1 MGCNCKTNDN
11 STNIVSDE
19 ILNNKGTLLRNKVGT
34 IIFKVIVY
42 LFSIGIFFIII
53 PYIFWVLFKAIVL
66 SKDFNLANSLKK
78 IIPTKNFGKYNK
90 RSDDYDGDD
99 DDDEDDYYDDDDEE
113 ENEFGEH
120 YDDLGVE
127 VLETTKN

>member
-1 MGCNCKTNDN
+1 MGCGCKADN
-11 STNIVSDE
+11 GS
-19 ILNNKGTLLRNKVGT
+19 KGTINNENLENKSAKLNSKIGL
-34 IIFKVIVY
+34 IIFKVIIY
-42 LFSIGIFFIII
+42 LFSIAIFFIII

-78 IIPTKNFGKYNK
+78 IIPIKNFGKYNK

-113 ENEFGEH
+113 ENGFGEH

>member
-1 MGCNCKTNDN
+1 MGCGCKADN
-11 STNIVSDE
+11 GSKGTVNNE
-19 ILNNKGTLLRNKVGT
+19 ILENKSTKLTSKIGHIT
-34 IIFKVIVY
+34 FKVIVY
-42 LFSIGIFFIII
+42 LLSITIFFIII

-66 SKDFNLANSLKK
+66 SKDFNLVNSLKK

-99 DDDEDDYYDDDDEE
+99 DDDDDYYDEEE

>member
-1 MGCNCKTNDN
+1 L
-11 STNIVSDE
+11 V
-19 ILNNKGTLLRNKVGT
+19 
-34 IIFKVIVY
+34 
-42 LFSIGIFFIII
+42 
-53 PYIFWVLFKAIVL
+53 
-66 SKDFNLANSLKK
+66 NSLKK

-99 DDDEDDYYDDDDEE
+99 GDDDEDDDDYDDDE

-127 VLETTKN
+127 VFETTKN

>member
-1 MGCNCKTNDN
+1 MGCGCKVDN
-11 STNIVSDE
+11 GSKGTINNE
-19 ILNNKGTLLRNKVGT
+19 ILENKSTKLTSKIGDIT
-34 IIFKVIVY
+34 FKVIVY
-42 LFSIGIFFIII
+42 LLSIAIFFIII

-66 SKDFNLANSLKK
+66 SKDFNLVNSLKK

-99 DDDEDDYYDDDDEE
+99 DDDEDYYDEEE

-120 YDDLGVE
+120 YDDLGIE
-127 VLETTKN
+127 VLEKTKN

>member
-1 MGCNCKTNDN
+1 MGCGCKADN
-11 STNIVSDE
+11 GSKGTINNE
-19 ILNNKGTLLRNKVGT
+19 ILENKSTKLTSKIGHIT
-34 IIFKVIVY
+34 FKVIVY
-42 LFSIGIFFIII
+42 LLSIAIFFIII

-66 SKDFNLANSLKK
+66 SKDFNLVNSLKK

-99 DDDEDDYYDDDDEE
+99 DDDEDYYDEEE

-120 YDDLGVE
+120 YDDLGIE

>member
-1 MGCNCKTNDN
+1 MGCGCKADN
-11 STNIVSDE
+11 GSKGTVNNE
-19 ILNNKGTLLRNKVGT
+19 ILENKSTKLTSKIGHIT
-34 IIFKVIVY
+34 FKVIVY
-42 LFSIGIFFIII
+42 LLSITIFFIII

-66 SKDFNLANSLKK
+66 SKDFNLVNSLKK

-99 DDDEDDYYDDDDEE
+99 DDDEDDDYYDEE

>member
-1 MGCNCKTNDN
+1 MGCGCKVDN
-11 STNIVSDE
+11 GSKGTVNNE
-19 ILNNKGTLLRNKVGT
+19 ILENKSTKLTSKIGHIT
-34 IIFKVIVY
+34 FKVIVY
-42 LFSIGIFFIII
+42 LLSITIFFIII

-66 SKDFNLANSLKK
+66 SKDFNLVNSLKK

-99 DDDEDDYYDDDDEE
+99 DDDEDDDYYDEE

>member
-1 MGCNCKTNDN
+1 MGCGCKADN
-11 STNIVSDE
+11 GSKGTINNE
-19 ILNNKGTLLRNKVGT
+19 ILENKSTKLTSKIGHIT
-34 IIFKVIVY
+34 FKVIVY
-42 LFSIGIFFIII
+42 LLSITIFFIII

-66 SKDFNLANSLKK
+66 SKDFNLVNSLKK

-99 DDDEDDYYDDDDEE
+99 DEDDDDYDDDE

-127 VLETTKN
+127 VFETTKN